1 MLYFYCN
8 NNLKFFIDHI
18 KSIQSNYSDSVEILT
33 DIQELI
39 QKMSIY
45 DIPNIFIFIQHCP
58 IEMRPEYQ
66 IHKYYLL
73 NTEQL
78 SKNEWIQRLISSNI
92 KLADYS
98 LANIQCMRRCFPT
111 IDISYMPYMVN
122 HAEIANYEKILD
134 VACIMGCYGEY
145 RMNIINAIPNVCMVE
160 GFGKERDHLLFR
172 HKILVNVH
180 FNEKFRIFEQMRCN
194 RCVFN
199 RMIVITEKSW
209 DIDYELKPYIIE
221 CEYDEIVSMT
231 KHVLEN
237 YNYYY
242 HKLFNEFDVYAI
254 EKMYKKTM
262 DTTFSNMLR

>member
-1 MLYFYCN
+1 MGPRSLPEW
-8 NNLKFFIDHI
+8 KWAWIIQWI
-18 KSIQSNYSDSVEILT
+18 KQQT
-33 DIQELI
+33 
-39 QKMSIY
+39 
-45 DIPNIFIFIQHCP
+45 
-58 IEMRPEYQ
+58 
-66 IHKYYLL
+66 KYYLL

-78 SKNEWIQRLISSNI
+78 SKNDWIQRLISSNI

-98 LANIQCMRRCFPT
+98 LANIQCMTHHLPS
-111 IDISYMPYMVN
+111 INILYMPYMVN
-122 HAEIANYEKILD
+122 RTEIMNYEKTHD
-134 VACIMGCYGEY
+134 VACVMGCYGEY

-160 GFGKERDHLLFR
+160 GFGEERDDLLFR

-180 FNEKFRIFEQMRCN
+180 FNEQFRIFEQMRCN

-242 HKLFNEFDVYAI
+242 HKLFGEFNIDAI
-254 EKMYKKTM
+254 EKMYKRII
-262 DTTFSNMLR
+262 DTTFSNIII